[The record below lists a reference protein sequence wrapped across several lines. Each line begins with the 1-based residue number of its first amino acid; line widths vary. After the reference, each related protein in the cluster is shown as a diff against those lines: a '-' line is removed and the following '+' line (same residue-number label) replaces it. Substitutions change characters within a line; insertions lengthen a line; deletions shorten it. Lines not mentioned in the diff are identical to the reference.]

1 MGLAASAEGVREQR
15 SLVVGQFR
23 VLCHRSVGFSPRILH
38 RATARTTN
46 LTHYPEFAIV
56 AAVCYD
62 EMMGGPNMTPTMK
75 SLGIDQLPRD
85 VRVALVHEIW
95 DSIAA
100 ETVTVP
106 LSDAQRAE
114 LERRIADDDA
124 NPDDVVP
131 WEEVKAKALARLKR

>member
-1 MGLAASAEGVREQR
+1 
-15 SLVVGQFR
+15 
-23 VLCHRSVGFSPRILH
+23 
-38 RATARTTN
+38 
-46 LTHYPEFAIV
+46 
-56 AAVCYD
+56 
-62 EMMGGPNMTPTMK
+62 MTPTMK

-100 ETVTVP
+100 ETTSMP

-124 NPDDVVP
+124 NPDDVTP
-131 WEEVKAKALARLKR
+131 WEQVEAEILARLRK